1 VPALDARAVR
11 EAILSAAARLVAVGI
26 TSVHDAGVDGRTL
39 EVYRAL
45 AASDALPLRIYAM
58 IDGQQP
64 ADALHADMRRWR
76 ETPEVGRLTVRS
88 VKLYADGALGSRGA
102 WMKTPYA
109 DDDANV
115 GLTVTEPAELRAR
128 ILDVAREGFQPCV
141 HAIGDRA
148 CRETLEDFVAV
159 AQATPG
165 LRPRVEHLQI
175 LDPSDLPLL
184 VRAGAIASMQP
195 THATSDGAWAEARL
209 GHGTARQRG
218 AYAWRQVLDARVPL
232 ACGSDFPVEGIDPRA
247 GIFSAET
254 RRWPGAPE
262 AGWMPEQRLTREEAV
277 RCFTEG
283 AAYAEHAESRRGR
296 IAVGFDADL
305 TAFAGDL
312 FAVPADAI
320 PRMQITATVVGG
332 RVEHAL

>member
-26 TSVHDAGVDGRTL
+26 TSVHAAGVDGRTL

-148 CRETLEDFVAV
+148 CRETLEDFVV
-159 AQATPG
+159 AAESTPG